1 MYRPNILGIS
11 GSLRNARYGKGSE
24 ILLSELK
31 QIKTKNNLV
40 KFLESQTKIRINDIL
55 QSKET
60 KDQPFDKTYKA
71 LQKLKGDKGLSNSE
85 ASLAAGL
92 WGAFKNGANISHT
105 GLSSFFP
112 MNGIPRKLNELK
124 KKILNS
130 DALLLSGPVYFGDRG
145 SLVHELIE
153 FIRSDDKL
161 RKHVRGKAYA
171 GITVGAKRNGGQE
184 TTLIYQIVDMSNLN
198 MLVVGNSSDTTSQ
211 YGGTVLAGDVG
222 TAWQDDY
229 GINTSIGTGARLAK
243 IQKSISNTKNIKLKN
258 PINIGI
264 WIVQDSNDLK
274 AEKYAEKFIKKSKV
288 SNVKFEV
295 LNIANQNISRCIA
308 CDLCPTHHAPAE
320 EYACIIKNSDDFF
333 VKNHKDLVNYD
344 AILLMGYSAVTRD
357 KENSVYQRFI
367 ERTRYWRRSSYM
379 IGDKLTAPFVISELN
394 SNQNLHIRMLTSLI
408 RHHTIIHHPIIAFEK
423 NNHLINDEY
432 AQEQFDN
439 FAIDAIRTSLAKL
452 SFSESELKSE
462 YNPIG
467 YLISKKRDSIDK
479 KEGIINKVFKQRKK
493 KNNTDKKRLF
503 Y

>member
-1 MYRPNILGIS
+1 M
-11 GSLRNARYGKGSE
+11 
-24 ILLSELK
+24 
-31 QIKTKNNLV
+31 
-40 KFLESQTKIRINDIL
+40 
-55 QSKET
+55 
-60 KDQPFDKTYKA
+60 
-71 LQKLKGDKGLSNSE
+71 
-85 ASLAAGL
+85 
-92 WGAFKNGANISHT
+92 
-105 GLSSFFP
+105 
-112 MNGIPRKLNELK
+112 
-124 KKILNS
+124 
-130 DALLLSGPVYFGDRG
+130 
-145 SLVHELIE
+145 HELIE

-161 RKHVRGKAYA
+161 RKHLRGKAYA

-229 GINTSIGTGARLAK
+229 GINTSIGTGVRLAK
-243 IQKSISNTKNIKLKN
+243 IQKSISNTKKIKLKN

-264 WIVQDSNDLK
+264 WIVQDSNDSK
-274 AEKYAEKFIKKSKV
+274 AKKYAEKFIKRSKI

-295 LNIANQNISRCIA
+295 LNVANQNISRCIA

-333 VKNHKDLVNYD
+333 VKNHKNLVNYD
-344 AILLMGYSAVTRD
+344 AILLMGYSAVTRN

-423 NNHLINDEY
+423 NNNLINDEY

-479 KEGIINKVFKQRKK
+479 KEGIISKVFKQIKK
-493 KNNTDKKRLF
+493 KNNSDKTRLF